1 MIKIDA
7 LGKACP
13 KPLIETKNAI
23 KVLTSPDIIEVMV
36 DNSMAVENIKGFA
49 NDNGFEF
56 NSEKIADKQ
65 FKITINVK
73 ELKKDAS
80 VNENANCSSCNGGNA
95 KNIVVAIGSD
105 KMGDGNEKL
114 GKNLIKAFI
123 FSLTQAV
130 DKPKTI
136 LFYNSGAHLTCEG
149 SLSLEDLNN
158 LQELDVNIM
167 TCGTCLDFYGLK
179 EKLKVGKVTNMYD
192 IVSTMENASLIIKP

>member
-7 LGKACP
+7 MGKACP

-23 KVLTSPDIIEVMV
+23 KALTSPDIIEVMV

-73 ELKKDAS
+73 ELKNDVVA
-80 VNENANCSSCNGGNA
+80 NENASCCSCQGTGA

-105 KMGDGNEKL
+105 KMGDGDEKL
-114 GKNLIKAFI
+114 GKNLMKAFI

-130 DKPKTI
+130 DKPKTV
-136 LFYNSGAHLTCEG
+136 LFFNSGANLTCEG

-158 LQELDVNIM
+158 LQELDVNIL
-167 TCGTCLDFYGLK
+167 TCGTCLDYYGLK
-179 EKLKVGKVTNMYD
+179 DKLRVGKVTNMYD
-192 IVSTMENASLIIKP
+192 IVSTMENASLVIKP

>member
-7 LGKACP
+7 MGKACP

-23 KVLTSPDIIEVMV
+23 KALTSPDIVEVMV
-36 DNSMAVENIKGFA
+36 DNAIAVENIKGFA
-49 NDNGFEF
+49 TDNGFEF

-73 ELKKDAS
+73 ELKKDVLA
-80 VNENANCSSCNGGNA
+80 NENSSYCSCQGTDA

-105 KMGDGNEKL
+105 KMGDGDEKL
-114 GKNLIKAFI
+114 GKNLMKAFI

-130 DKPKTI
+130 VKPKTV
-136 LFYNSGAHLTCEG
+136 LFFNSGANLTCEG

-158 LQELDVNIM
+158 LQEFNVNIL
-167 TCGTCLDFYGLK
+167 TCGTCLDYYGLK

-192 IVSTMENASLIIKP
+192 IVSTMENANLVIKP